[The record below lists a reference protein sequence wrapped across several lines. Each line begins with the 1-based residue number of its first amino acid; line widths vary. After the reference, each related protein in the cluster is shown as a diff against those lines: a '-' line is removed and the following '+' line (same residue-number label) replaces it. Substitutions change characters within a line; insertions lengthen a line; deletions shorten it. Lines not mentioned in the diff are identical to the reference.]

1 MSNNIYKR
9 KVDSHES
16 IFSKHFIKNNQLL
29 LKIMAKPKIDKAPI
43 VSYLWKRNVHK
54 KYVMI
59 PNAAPKPVNNVMK
72 TSFVVS

>member
-1 MSNNIYKR
+1 
-9 KVDSHES
+9 
-16 IFSKHFIKNNQLL
+16 
-29 LKIMAKPKIDKAPI
+29 MAKPKIDKAPI

>member
-1 MSNNIYKR
+1 
-9 KVDSHES
+9 
-16 IFSKHFIKNNQLL
+16 
-29 LKIMAKPKIDKAPI
+29 MAKPKIDKAPI

-72 TSFVVS
+72 TSFCCFKNYSNITKTNKQ

>member
-1 MSNNIYKR
+1 
-9 KVDSHES
+9 
-16 IFSKHFIKNNQLL
+16 
-29 LKIMAKPKIDKAPI
+29 MAKPKIDKAPI

-72 TSFVVS
+72 TSFCCFINRVKKLQKGEKEYGKKRY

>member
-1 MSNNIYKR
+1 
-9 KVDSHES
+9 
-16 IFSKHFIKNNQLL
+16 
-29 LKIMAKPKIDKAPI
+29 MAKPKIDKAPI

-72 TSFVVS
+72 TSFFFFLISPQELF

>member
-1 MSNNIYKR
+1 
-9 KVDSHES
+9 
-16 IFSKHFIKNNQLL
+16 
-29 LKIMAKPKIDKAPI
+29 MAKPKIDKAPI

-72 TSFVVS
+72 TSFCCFIISPQALFYHNKNQETINRSS